1 MHRICLVM
9 AAVIGIGCG
18 AVAAADESPGRVGPG
33 GPPPGPGGPPPGPGG
48 PGAFSP
54 FGMPGMYGSG
64 SMNTLTESQL
74 TAGLVELTVYGI
86 VSLYE
91 KYEAPAAAA
100 DQPAK

>member
-1 MHRICLVM
+1 MP
-9 AAVIGIGCG
+9 G
-18 AVAAADESPGRVGPG
+18 A
-33 GPPPGPGGPPPGPGG
+33 GG

-54 FGMPGMYGSG
+54 FGMYGSG

-100 DQPAK
+100 ADQQPK